1 MKTVNTLRCHFWV
14 LLAIAVDIGVAA
26 LVVIT
31 NQTDIELPYAKN
43 NAIQTLQN
51 SLPQFAALIAG
62 IVVFINRNA
71 IRELMTVDAKRKIA
85 SRGLTLQ
92 QLGYRNIIGESGV

>member
-1 MKTVNTLRCHFWV
+1 MRTVNALRCHFWV
-14 LLAIAVDIGVAA
+14 LLAIVVDLGVAA

-31 NQTDIELPYAKN
+31 NEFDIELPYPKTN
-43 NAIQTLQN
+43 VIHTLQS
-51 SLPQFAALIAG
+51 SLTQIAALLAG

-71 IRELMTVDAKRKIA
+71 IRALMTVNAKREIA

-92 QLGYRNIIGESGV
+92 QLSYRDIICESAV

>member
-1 MKTVNTLRCHFWV
+1 MRTANILRCHFWV
-14 LLAIAVDIGVAA
+14 LLAIVVDIGVAA

-31 NQTDIELPYAKN
+31 NKHDIELPYPKTN
-43 NAIQTLQN
+43 TIQTLQN
-51 SLPQFAALIAG
+51 YLPQFAALIAG

-71 IRELMTVDAKRKIA
+71 IRALMTVDAKREIV

-92 QLGYRNIIGESGV
+92 QLGYRNIICESAL